1 MRSYCIR
8 TLALGS
14 FVFTLAGCATYSD
27 MVNSLGPERRVSDLR
42 QSIKAPLQLSE
53 AKSPFCF
60 VPSETYIVM
69 PEEGR
74 VGTVVVTFID
84 GSEHVL
90 EGDYEGMSVSGDQ
103 FQTFTGDADALNE
116 LFGDAVSALPPAP
129 YHAKLYFL
137 LDKDELTAESKI
149 KAKAVFDEITN
160 RQVAAISIIGHTD
173 TAASYHYNEE
183 LSLRRAL
190 KVQKALIEMGIAAEI
205 ITTEGKGEYQL
216 LVDTPDNTP
225 EPKNRRVEIDV
236 R

>member
-1 MRSYCIR
+1 M
-8 TLALGS
+8 ALGS
-14 FVFTLAGCATYSD
+14 FAFTLTGCATYSD

-42 QSIKAPLQLSE
+42 ESIEAPLQLSE

-74 VGTVVVTFID
+74 VGTVVVSFVD
-84 GSEHVL
+84 GAEHVL
-90 EGDYEGMSVSGDQ
+90 EGDYEGMSVSGNQ
-103 FQTFTGDADALNE
+103 LQTFTGDAKMVNE

-137 LDKDELTAESKI
+137 LDKDELTPESKI
-149 KAKAVFDEITN
+149 LAKAVFDEITN

-173 TAASYHYNEE
+173 TAASYRYNEE